1 MTNEINR
8 VFSEIHCINLDRR
21 QDRWQEC
28 QQEFEKHNLLVERF
42 SAIDGKSLEKHPTLN
57 PGQFGA
63 IYSHRG
69 VIELA
74 KEKNLENILILE
86 DDVQFDENLNLKFS
100 EICNRIPDD
109 WDIILFGGNHVGN
122 NPWGRGE
129 LNFVADNVYRVTH
142 SLALHCYAVKSTIY
156 DRVIE
161 AYSKLN
167 NTNDA
172 LFAELQK
179 DVNCYILRPHLAW
192 QRPSFS
198 DLCEIY
204 SDHIALYDDTALFEG
219 RFFGPEAL
227 KRDDIY
233 DKLDPTWKNFWDRQ
247 KERN

>member
-1 MTNEINR
+1 MLNKFFE
-8 VFSEIHCINLDRR
+8 EIHCINLDRR

-57 PGQFGA
+57 PGQVGA

-74 KEKNLENILILE
+74 RAKNLENILILE

-100 EICNRIPDD
+100 EIYNRIPDD
-109 WDIILFGGNHVGN
+109 WDIILFGGNHSLN

-129 LNFVADNVYRVTH
+129 LFFVDKNVYRITY

-156 DRVIE
+156 DRVFDVYHKMDKE
-161 AYSKLN
+161 
-167 NTNDA
+167 NDV

-198 DLCEIY
+198 DLCEEF
-204 SDHIALYDDTALFEG
+204 SDYEFLHNDTALFN
-219 RFFGPEAL
+219 A
-227 KRDDIY
+227 
-233 DKLDPTWKNFWDRQ
+233 
-247 KERN
+247 

>member
-1 MTNEINR
+1 MNKINK
-8 VFSEIHCINLDRR
+8 FFEEIHCINLDRR

-42 SAIDGKSLEKHPTLN
+42 SAIDGKTLEKHPTLN
-57 PGQFGA
+57 PGQVGA

-86 DDVQFDENLNLKFS
+86 DDVQFDENLNIKFS
-100 EICNRIPDD
+100 EIYNRIPDD
-109 WDIILFGGNHVGN
+109 WDIILFGGNHTLN

-129 LNFVADNVYRVTH
+129 LFFVDKNVYKITY

-156 DRVIE
+156 DRVVDVYHKMDKE
-161 AYSKLN
+161 
-167 NTNDA
+167 NDV

-198 DLCEIY
+198 DLCEEF
-204 SDHIALYDDTALFEG
+204 SDYEFLHNDTALFN
-219 RFFGPEAL
+219 A
-227 KRDDIY
+227 
-233 DKLDPTWKNFWDRQ
+233 
-247 KERN
+247 